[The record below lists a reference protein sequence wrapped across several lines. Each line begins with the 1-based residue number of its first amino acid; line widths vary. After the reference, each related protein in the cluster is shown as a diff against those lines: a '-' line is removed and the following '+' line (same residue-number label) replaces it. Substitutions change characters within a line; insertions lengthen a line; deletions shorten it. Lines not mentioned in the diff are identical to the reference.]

1 MTNEVNAELIHALE
15 RAEQTIRNLG
25 NGFLTGDGQ
34 VIALNEASNIR
45 AAIKAASAAEPTGKI
60 YLKSSKQLAPIKF
73 KMESEDK

>member
-25 NGFLTGDGQ
+25 NGLLTGDGQ

-45 AAIKAASAAEPTGKI
+45 AIIEETKGQ
-60 YLKSSKQLAPIKF
+60 KQ
-73 KMESEDK
+73 

>member
-1 MTNEVNAELIHALE
+1 MINEQIASKIVRLENANADLKAQNNQLINALQ

-45 AAIKAASAAEPTGKI
+45 AAIA
-60 YLKSSKQLAPIKF
+60 
-73 KMESEDK
+73 ESEGK